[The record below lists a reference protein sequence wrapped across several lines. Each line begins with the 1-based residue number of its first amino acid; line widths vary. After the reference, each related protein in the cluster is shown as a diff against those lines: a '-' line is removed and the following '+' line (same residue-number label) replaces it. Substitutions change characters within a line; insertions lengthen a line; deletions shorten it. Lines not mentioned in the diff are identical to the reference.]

1 MSNTHPHTHPHTH
14 PPTHTLIHSEISRND
29 DQLKELKMY
38 KEFLDALAPQ
48 VTICDYGNIVH

>member
-1 MSNTHPHTHPHTH
+1 VGDIKRLNTQ
-14 PPTHTLIHSEISRND
+14 LMAIKNEISRND

-48 VTICDYGNIVH
+48 VTNHM